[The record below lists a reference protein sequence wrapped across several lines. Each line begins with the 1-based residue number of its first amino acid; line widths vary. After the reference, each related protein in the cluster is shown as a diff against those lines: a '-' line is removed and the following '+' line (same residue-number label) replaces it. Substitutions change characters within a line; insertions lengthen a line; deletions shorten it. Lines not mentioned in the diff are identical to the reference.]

1 MGHIY
6 YIILN
11 STYAPFHATT
21 SKSQA
26 IEALHAPTSTITG
39 ACRRLHLLL
48 LSLIV
53 VTGATG
59 ATGATGV
66 TGAGAGAGTGTT
78 TTAGLVLS

>member
-39 ACRRLHLLL
+39 ACRRLYLLL

-59 ATGATGV
+59 V
-66 TGAGAGAGTGTT
+66 TGAGTGTT